1 MKHITKLFALL
12 LIVFSMACSND
23 DDDMKVVYAGSWAG
37 TFAGDDSGTF
47 EVTISENGKVTGDAF
62 SNNLQQNLPLNGQ
75 IDSSGDLRAVLGSAE
90 NGASF
95 TGKFSNTS
103 ASGTWNN
110 PSFQGSGTWS
120 GTKQ

>member
-1 MKHITKLFALL
+1 MP
-12 LIVFSMACSND
+12 
-23 DDDMKVVYAGSWAG
+23 
-37 TFAGDDSGTF
+37 
-47 EVTISENGKVTGDAF
+47 ISENGKVTGDAF
-62 SNNLQQNLPLNGQ
+62 SNNIKQTLPLNGQ
-75 IDSSGDLRAVLGSAE
+75 IDSSGELSAVLGSAE

-95 TGKFSNTS
+95 TGNFSPTS

>member
-1 MKHITKLFALL
+1 MKHITKLVTIL
-12 LIVFSMACSND
+12 LIISSIGCSKNNED
-23 DDDMKVVYAGSWAG
+23 QQVIYAGDWSG
-37 TFAGDDSGTF
+37 TYSGDDSGTF
-47 EVTISENGKVTGDAF
+47 AVTISESGKVTGDAF
-62 SNNLQQNLPLNGQ
+62 SNNLSQTLPLNGQ
-75 IDSSGDLRAVLGSAE
+75 INSSGDLDAVLGSAE

-95 TGKFSNTS
+95 TGKFSATT